1 MGRRNIYAQVDG
13 LMAVAERIRGP
24 ETRSLLRA
32 ANVFTRNRLAYRHAW
47 AVFVSG
53 FFEPLFYLGAVGF
66 GLGRFINQVPFGGH
80 LISYAAFVAPGML
93 AASTLNG
100 AIADGFFN
108 PFFKLNWMRIYDAMV
123 STPLGVGDIVLGEII
138 WAQMRGTLY
147 SAGFLIV
154 MLILGLIE
162 SAWAVLA
169 LPAAMLC
176 STALSAGAMVLTGIT
191 KQISSLEKVMTLI
204 VFPLFLFSG
213 TFFPIGVYPA
223 WLRPLV
229 EAMPLYR
236 SAHLLRSLTTGS
248 IDIMIVV
255 DVLYLIGMAALC
267 WWVAVRLI
275 RRRMVA

>member
-1 MGRRNIYAQVDG
+1 V
-13 LMAVAERIRGP
+13 
-24 ETRSLLRA
+24 RSLMRA
-32 ANVFTRNRLAYRHAW
+32 TSVVQRNRLAYRHAW

-66 GLGRFINQVPFGGH
+66 GLGRFIGHINFGGES
-80 LISYAAFVAPGML
+80 ISYAVFVAPGML

-108 PFFKLNWMRIYDAMV
+108 PFFKLNWMRIYEAMV
-123 STPLGVGDIVLGEII
+123 STPLGVRDIVLGEIF

-147 SAGFLIV
+147 AAGFLIV
-154 MLILGLIE
+154 MLVLGLIR
-162 SAWAVLA
+162 SPWAVLA

-213 TFFPIGVYPA
+213 TFFPVNLYPA
-223 WLRPLV
+223 LLRPV
-229 EAMPLYR
+229 IEAMPLYR
-236 SAHLLRSLTTGS
+236 SAHLLRSFTTGH
-248 IDIMIVV
+248 IEATVLL
-255 DVLYLIGMAALC
+255 DVTYLIAMAILC
-267 WWVAVRLI
+267 WWLSVRLVK
-275 RRRMVA
+275 RRMIA

>member
-1 MGRRNIYAQVDG
+1 MIAGDA
-13 LMAVAERIRGP
+13 
-24 ETRSLLRA
+24 LRA
-32 ANVFTRNRLAYRHAW
+32 RSNMRALARAGTVVERNRLAYRHAW

-66 GLGRFINQVPFGGH
+66 GLGRFIDEISFGGDS
-80 LISYAAFVAPGML
+80 ISYAVFVAPGML

-108 PFFKLNWMRIYDAMV
+108 PFFKLNWMRTYDAMV
-123 STPLGVGDIVLGEII
+123 STPLGVRDIVLGEIF

-147 SAGFLIV
+147 AAGFLIV
-154 MLILGLIE
+154 MLMLGLIE
-162 SAWAVLA
+162 SPWAVLA

-176 STALSAGAMVLTGIT
+176 STALSSGAMVLTGIT

-213 TFFPIGVYPA
+213 TFFPVEVYPGPV
-223 WLRPLV
+223 RPLV

-236 SAHLLRSLTTGS
+236 ASHLLRSFTTGH
-248 IDIMIVV
+248 VTPTAAV
-255 DVLYLIGMAALC
+255 DALYLVVMAIVG
-267 WWVAVRLI
+267 WWVSVRLV
-275 RRRMVA
+275 RRRMIA